1 MIKKQSK
8 IQDLLWLYPES
19 FKDSRGEYFQTFNID
34 EYKFKDHNGA
44 SIVFKEDDISIS
56 KQNVLRGLHGD
67 KKTWKLVQ
75 CIHGEIYFVVV
86 DFRKESPTYK
96 NVESFILNSKNKI
109 QVLIPPGCGN
119 GTLCLTEISIFSYKQ
134 SEIYSGSQNQF
145 SLRWNDPKLGISWP
159 IKNPILSER
168 DKNAKLL

>member
-8 IQDLLWLYPES
+8 IQDLLLLHPES
-19 FKDSRGEYFQTFNID
+19 FKDYRGEYLQTFNID
-34 EYKFKDHNGA
+34 DYKFNDHNGEL
-44 SIVFKEDDISIS
+44 IVFKEDDISIS

-96 NVESFILNSKNKI
+96 NVESF
-109 QVLIPPGCGN
+109 
-119 GTLCLTEISIFSYKQ
+119 
-134 SEIYSGSQNQF
+134 
-145 SLRWNDPKLGISWP
+145 
-159 IKNPILSER
+159 
-168 DKNAKLL
+168 